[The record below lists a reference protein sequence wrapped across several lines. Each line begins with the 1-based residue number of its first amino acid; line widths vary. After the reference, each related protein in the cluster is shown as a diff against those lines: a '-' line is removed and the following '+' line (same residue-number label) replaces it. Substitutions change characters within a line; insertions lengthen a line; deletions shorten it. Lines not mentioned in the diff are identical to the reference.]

1 LLVSSTS
8 ISAEPGIS
16 IAEPLA
22 EVITPAMH
30 VTWIATTEVHVDQQ
44 FVEPRHSAL
53 LLSALSPVHPGEDA
67 AVALC
72 KFLQVNPFSQGYGF
86 TLCDASADVLKP
98 ETGRRCDHQT
108 MDFAW

>member
-1 LLVSSTS
+1 LLVRSTS

-22 EVITPAMH
+22 EVITAAMH
-30 VTWIATTEVHVDQQ
+30 VTWIATAEVH
-44 FVEPRHSAL
+44 
-53 LLSALSPVHPGEDA
+53 

-72 KFLQVNPFSQGYGF
+72 KFLQVNPFGQGYGF
-86 TLCDASADVLKP
+86 TLCDASADVLKS

-108 MDFAW
+108 IGFAW